1 MASTPV
7 GKTVPIKIF
16 REGKMLTLQATIAE
30 LEERG
35 EVAEAPIQK
44 TLGIT
49 VQDLTP
55 EIARALGLEDTTG
68 VVVAQVE
75 KGSPADRAG
84 INRGDIVQEVNH
96 QPVEGVDD
104 FYRAMDKAKG
114 QESIL
119 LLVRRGET
127 SLYIAVS
134 PK

>member
-1 MASTPV
+1 
-7 GKTVPIKIF
+7 
-16 REGKMLTLQATIAE
+16 MLSLQATIAE

-55 EIARALGLEDTTG
+55 EIARALGLEETAG

-75 KGSPADRAG
+75 KGSPTDQAG
-84 INRGDIVQEVNH
+84 ISRGDVIQEVNH

-104 FYRAMDKAKG
+104 FYRAMDKAKD

-119 LLVRRGET
+119 LLVRRGAT